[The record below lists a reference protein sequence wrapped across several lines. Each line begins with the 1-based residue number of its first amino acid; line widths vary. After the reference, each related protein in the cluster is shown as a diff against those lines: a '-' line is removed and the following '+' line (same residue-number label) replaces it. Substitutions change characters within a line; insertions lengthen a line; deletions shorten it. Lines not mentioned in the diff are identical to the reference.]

1 MQLDENSTTKVLYK
15 NRPVTGA
22 LSMLAIKENWNQYS
36 THVTC
41 LHIQEQ
47 SQLYYGKANFVG
59 SFSVCNVYSFRYESH
74 FAGCFQTFPFQII

>member
-1 MQLDENSTTKVLYK
+1 MELDENFTRKLLST

-47 SQLYYGKANFVG
+47 SQLYYGMAKFAMFIVLDVG
-59 SFSVCNVYSFRYESH
+59 HTLQVVFKHLLFK
-74 FAGCFQTFPFQII
+74 